1 MTGQAFHEPFSYR
14 EGARATIASGAVS
27 TQVARMPWQSPVN
40 KPGIIKKLAVTNR
53 IFGQAGTLSIW
64 DQDLSNTTPPTAGS
78 AGDAI
83 YSLEIAAVAASGVGA
98 KTTFYSE
105 NDLPEIQFIGGIAAQ
120 SSLPGVTVL
129 AEIEY
134 I

>member
-1 MTGQAFHEPFSYR
+1 MVGQAFHEPFSYR
-14 EGARATIASGAVS
+14 ETDYAIIASGAVS

-40 KPGIIKKLAVTNR
+40 KPGIIKKIAVTNR
-53 IFGQAGTLSIW
+53 VFGQAGTLSVW
-64 DQDLSNTTPPTAGS
+64 DQDLTNTTPPTAGS
-78 AGDAI
+78 AGAAI
-83 YSLEIAAVAASGVGA
+83 YSLEIGSVAASGVGS

-105 NDLPEIQFIGGIAAQ
+105 NDLPEVQFIAGVAVQ
-120 SSLPGVTVL
+120 SSLPGVTVI

>member
-1 MTGQAFHEPFSYR
+1 MVGQGFHEPFSYR
-14 EGARATIASGAVS
+14 EGHSAIIASGAVS

-53 IFGQAGTLSIW
+53 VFGQAGTVSIW

-78 AGDAI
+78 AGGAI
-83 YSLEIAAVAASGVGA
+83 YSLEVGALAASGVGS

-105 NDLPEIQFIGGIAAQ
+105 NDLPEIQFIAGVAAQ